1 MRQAVRT
8 DSMPSSASA
17 LARNPAALQQSS
29 TPQHCFL
36 QQCERALAEVKPGQ
50 RVNCIPGI
58 QSLAMKGR
66 LIATLTEHYGEGA
79 FELTPRSW
87 LLPEQYWHWRLWAE
101 SQVHFCSCT
110 LQTNNPCLLTP
121 CSYTLQTNHP
131 CVLTPCSYL
140 LQTNNPCLPTPAAMR
155 ACTSGA

>member
-101 SQVHFCSCT
+101 SQVHFCS
-110 LQTNNPCLLTP
+110 
-121 CSYTLQTNHP
+121 YTLQTNHP
-131 CVLTPCSYL
+131 CLM
-140 LQTNNPCLPTPAAMR
+140 TPAAIR

>member
-1 MRQAVRT
+1 MRQAVCT

-101 SQVHFCSCT
+101 SQVHFCS
-110 LQTNNPCLLTP
+110 
-121 CSYTLQTNHP
+121 YTLQ
-131 CVLTPCSYL
+131 
-140 LQTNNPCLPTPAAMR
+140 QTTHV
-155 ACTSGA
+155 S